1 MQKDSAPERSNPT
14 SSCSSDSSS
23 GSCSSSSYDS
33 YDSSSDDE
41 DISTQV
47 NTQDKITSSDRPKRS
62 HESASNGD
70 PCYEDFMPGKD
81 SDRSF
86 VPPQSTGAPEP
97 EKAEEK
103 NFSKE
108 DLIDILSEALY
119 RSAQKEN
126 RGTRQKRERKPDIS
140 SEEGGDEEV
149 DEPVTTNQEDRE
161 HQKVLGSLAS
171 SVLSKKRKENL
182 SPLVRAGTSKK
193 TGRPPNARTSN
204 LSWKKKLEAIKKA
217 HLQLSNR
224 VAALIELAE

>member
-70 PCYEDFMPGKD
+70 PCYEDFMPGKE

-86 VPPQSTGAPEP
+86 VPPPATAVPEP
-97 EKAEEK
+97 EKKPEDK
-103 NFSKE
+103 GLTKE

-119 RSAQKEN
+119 RSAQKEKPIA
-126 RGTRQKRERKPDIS
+126 RQKRGKKTDNS
-140 SEEGGDEEV
+140 SEEGGEEEEAE
-149 DEPVTTNQEDRE
+149 DITANPEDRE
-161 HQKVLGSLAS
+161 NQKVLGSLAS
-171 SVLSKKRKENL
+171 SVLNKKRKDL
-182 SPLVRAGTSKK
+182 PLVRAGSSKK
-193 TGRPPNARTSN
+193 TTRTSNNKVSN

-217 HLQLSNR
+217 HLQLSSR